1 MLIGMKYS
9 APKAIVISL
18 HFPKSRFPYIGT
30 HFHVECYEG
39 DGPWKH
45 LLQPAECWCS
55 KLLTGKK
62 CTTTARH
69 RGMPRTFE
77 VPMSVMGIHNRKRIL
92 NRGIFIFVPNRI
104 YFINNREFLLTRRTC
119 VYFDTTANTFP
130 KKKNTC
136 TMVGT
141 KCSHLCTIKT
151 SYSVEIK
158 SLKETKRK
166 NQIPFEMN
174 ITFAPL

>member
-18 HFPKSRFPYIGT
+18 HFPKSRSPYIGT
-30 HFHVECYEG
+30 HFHVVCYEG

-62 CTTTARH
+62 KCATTARH
-69 RGMPRTFE
+69 HGMPRTFE
-77 VPMSVMGIHNRKRIL
+77 VPMSIMGIHNHKRIL

-130 KKKNTC
+130 KKKKHMYDGRNQVFAF
-136 TMVGT
+136 MHHQNLLFSRNKKFEGNE
-141 KCSHLCTIKT
+141 K
-151 SYSVEIK
+151 
-158 SLKETKRK
+158 KEP
-166 NQIPFEMN
+166 NPF
-174 ITFAPL
+174 